1 MKIAL
6 YISGKVR
13 TLFYKF
19 HENIELL
26 RDRYPGCKIDV
37 YYSFWDARDRVERI
51 NDGWHFRANDYEVP
65 EVTTQTIDRYFIS
78 HSIKS
83 VGEVEPS
90 ERMNQI
96 MEASPFITKV
106 CLLNTTRWKELLI
119 SILRLGMIYISG

>member
-51 NDGWHFRANDYEVP
+51 NDGYGTSVR
-65 EVTTQTIDRYFIS
+65 TTMKFL
-78 HSIKS
+78 K
-83 VGEVEPS
+83 
-90 ERMNQI
+90 
-96 MEASPFITKV
+96 
-106 CLLNTTRWKELLI
+106 
-119 SILRLGMIYISG
+119 